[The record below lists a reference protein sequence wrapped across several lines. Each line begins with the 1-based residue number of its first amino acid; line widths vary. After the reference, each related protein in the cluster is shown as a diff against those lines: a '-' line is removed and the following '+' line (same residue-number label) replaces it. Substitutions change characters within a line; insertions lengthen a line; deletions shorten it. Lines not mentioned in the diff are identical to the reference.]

1 MDKASGLPNS
11 QPQPT
16 APAAAVALAVAKP
29 SMRQSLA
36 VAALGVVYG
45 DIGTSPLYTVK
56 QCFEGAVVTAP
67 RVYGVLSLI
76 AWSLTLVVTVKYV
89 IVLMRA
95 DNRGE
100 GGILALMVLALR
112 ATLRSPNRWVLWAGL
127 FGAALFYGDGVLTP
141 AISVLS
147 AVEGLKV
154 QTPELEPFVIPLTL
168 ALLVVLFIAQRRG
181 TGRVG
186 GFFGPIIIVWFI
198 VIGLLGLKEIARHP
212 MIMWALNPLYGIE
225 LLRHKPLAGFVLLGA
240 VVLAVTGA
248 EALYADMG
256 HFGRGPIRRAW
267 LRFVFPALLLNYF
280 GQGALLLAHPEAVQN
295 PFFLLAPDWFVLPL
309 VVLASAATVIASQA
323 VISGAF
329 SLTHQAV
336 QLGYLPR
343 MNVRHTSE
351 QERGQVYVPAINNM
365 LLVAVAATVLGFRSS
380 DALGAAY
387 GIAVTGTMT
396 VTTVLAFVHLR
407 NGAHWKL
414 WQLIPLFALFFTV
427 DVSFFS
433 ANLLKVHE
441 GGWYPL
447 VIAFALY
454 TVMMTWIWGRGKL
467 ARQRVSTGM
476 PLEMLVASLKPN
488 RPARVPGTAIYMTAQ
503 VNNVPAALLHNM
515 KHNKILHERNVL
527 MTVQTADVP
536 RMPEA
541 DRLEIRHY
549 DQNFHTVRIRY
560 GFAEEPDIPRA
571 LALCRVGGF
580 RFNLM
585 ETSFFVG
592 HEKIVAGRR
601 TRWLIPFKR
610 LFVLL
615 SELALDAT
623 EFFRIPTNRVVELGG
638 QVEI

>member
-1 MDKASGLPNS
+1 MSESRP
-11 QPQPT
+11 PPI
-16 APAAAVALAVAKP
+16 APVAAVAPASEKP
-29 SMRQSLA
+29 SLRQSLA

-56 QCFEGAVVTAP
+56 QCFEGALVSP
-67 RVYGVLSLI
+67 LRIYGVLSLI
-76 AWSLTLVVTVKYV
+76 AWSLFLVVTVKYV

-154 QTPELEPFVIPLTL
+154 HTPELEPFVIPLTL
-168 ALLVVLFIAQRRG
+168 FLLIVLFIAQRRG

-198 VIGLLGLKEIARHP
+198 TIGLLGLKEIARHP
-212 MIMWALNPLYGIE
+212 AIMWALNPLYGID
-225 LLRHKPLAGFVLLGA
+225 LIRRHPAAGFVLLGA

-309 VVLASAATVIASQA
+309 VVLASTATVIASQA

-329 SLTHQAV
+329 SLTSQAV

-351 QERGQVYVPAINNM
+351 REMGQVYVPAINNM
-365 LLVAVAATVLGFRSS
+365 LLVAVAATVLMFRSS
-380 DALGAAY
+380 DALGSAY

-396 VTTVLAFVHLR
+396 VTTALAFMHLR
-407 NGAHWKL
+407 HGARWKL

-454 TVMMTWIWGRGKL
+454 TTMTTWIWGRSKL
-467 ARQRVSTGM
+467 ARQRVSAGM
-476 PLEMLVASLKPN
+476 PLEMLVASLKPD
-488 RPARVPGTAIYMTAQ
+488 RPARVSGTAIYMTAQ

-515 KHNKILHERNVL
+515 KHNKVLHERNVL

-536 RMPEA
+536 RIPEA
-541 DRLEIRHY
+541 ERLEIRHY
-549 DQNFHTVRIRY
+549 DQNFHTVRVRY
-560 GFAEEPDIPRA
+560 GFLEEPDIPRA
-571 LALCRVGGF
+571 LAIARVAGF

-585 ETSFFVG
+585 DTSFFVG
-592 HEKIVAGRR
+592 RETVVANRR
-601 TRWLIPFKR
+601 QRWLYPVKR

-623 EFFRIPTNRVVELGG
+623 EFFHIPVNRVVELGG

>member
-1 MDKASGLPNS
+1 MANGGRDTAP
-11 QPQPT
+11 PT
-16 APAAAVALAVAKP
+16 APAGDAHG
-29 SMRQSLA
+29 STGRSLA
-36 VAALGVVYG
+36 IAALGVVYG

-56 QCFEGAVVTAP
+56 QCFDGINTVTTP
-67 RVYGVLSLI
+67 RVFGVLSLI

-89 IVLMRA
+89 LVLMRA

-112 ATLRSPNRWVLWAGL
+112 ATIRGPNRWVLWAGL

-147 AVEGLKV
+147 AVEGLEVK
-154 QTPELEPFVIPLTL
+154 TPELSPFVIPLTMVL
-168 ALLVVLFIAQRRG
+168 LIALFFAQRRG

-186 GFFGPIIIVWFI
+186 GLFGPIIIVWFTA
-198 VIGLLGLKEIARHP
+198 IGLLGLLEIVRNP
-212 MIMWALNPLYGIE
+212 RIMWALNPLYGINLIRE
-225 LLRHKPLAGFVLLGA
+225 DPGAGFVLLGA

-280 GQGALLLAHPEAVQN
+280 GQGALLLARPDAIQN
-295 PFFLLAPDWFVLPL
+295 PFYLLAPSWAVLPL
-309 VVLASAATVIASQA
+309 VVLASIATVIASQA

-336 QLGYLPR
+336 QLGFLPR
-343 MNVRHTSE
+343 MLVRHTSE
-351 QERGQVYVPAINNM
+351 AEQGQVYVPAVNNL
-365 LLVAVAATVLGFRSS
+365 LLVAVAATVIGFRSS

-396 VTTVLAFVHLR
+396 VTTVLAFTHLR
-407 NGAHWKL
+407 KGARWPL
-414 WQLIPLFALFFTV
+414 WRLIPLFLLFITV
-427 DVSFFS
+427 DLSFFS
-433 ANLLKVHE
+433 ANLMKIGE

-447 VIAFALY
+447 VIALSLY
-454 TVMMTWIWGRGKL
+454 VMMMTWIWGRGKL
-467 ARQRVSTGM
+467 AAQRASGGM
-476 PLEMLVASLKPN
+476 PLEMLIASLRPD
-488 RPARVPGTAIYMTAQ
+488 RPARVPGTAIYMTAE

-515 KHNKILHERNVL
+515 KHNKVLHERTVL

-541 DRLEIRHY
+541 NRLEIRHL

-571 LALCRVGGF
+571 LAMCRVSGF

-585 ETSFFVG
+585 DTSFFVG
-592 HEKIVAGRR
+592 HEKIVPNRR
-601 TRWLIPFKR
+601 SRWLLPFKR

-623 EFFRIPTNRVVELGG
+623 EFFRIPVNRVVELGG

>member
-1 MDKASGLPNS
+1 
-11 QPQPT
+11 
-16 APAAAVALAVAKP
+16 
-29 SMRQSLA
+29 MRQSLA

-56 QCFEGAVVTAP
+56 QCFEGAVVTHA

-76 AWSLTLVVTVKYV
+76 AWSLFLVVTVKYV

-112 ATLRSPNRWVLWAGL
+112 ATLRRPNRWVLWAGL

-154 QTPELEPFVIPLTL
+154 STPELEPFVIPLTL
-168 ALLVVLFIAQRRG
+168 LLLVMLFVAQRRG

-186 GFFGPIIIVWFI
+186 GFFGPIIIVWFVTI
-198 VIGLLGLKEIARHP
+198 ALLGLKEISRHLS
-212 MIMWALNPLYGIE
+212 IMRALNPLYGID
-225 LLRHKPLAGFVLLGA
+225 LIRHDPVAGFVLLGA

-267 LRFVFPALLLNYF
+267 MRFAFPALLLNYF
-280 GQGALLLAHPEAVQN
+280 GQGALLLAHPDAVKN

-309 VVLASAATVIASQA
+309 VVLASTATVIASQA

-329 SLTHQAV
+329 SLTAQAV

-351 QERGQVYVPAINNM
+351 REMGQVYVPAINNM

-396 VTTVLAFVHLR
+396 VTTVLAFTHLR
-407 NGAHWKL
+407 HGARWKL
-414 WQLIPLFALFFTV
+414 WQLIPLFALFITV
-427 DVSFFS
+427 DLSFFS
-433 ANLLKVHE
+433 ANLLKVLE

-447 VIAFALY
+447 VIALALY
-454 TVMMTWIWGRGKL
+454 AVMMTWIWGRGKL
-467 ARQRVSTGM
+467 GRQRVSSGM
-476 PLEMLVASLKPN
+476 PLEMLVSSLRPGH
-488 RPARVPGTAIYMTAQ
+488 PARVPGTAIYMTAQ

-515 KHNKILHERNVL
+515 KHNKVLHERNVL

-536 RMPEA
+536 RLPEA
-541 DRLEIRHY
+541 DRLEIRHF

-585 ETSFFVG
+585 DTSFFVG
-592 HEKIVAGRR
+592 HEKIVPNRR

>member
-1 MDKASGLPNS
+1 M
-11 QPQPT
+11 
-16 APAAAVALAVAKP
+16 
-29 SMRQSLA
+29 
-36 VAALGVVYG
+36 
-45 DIGTSPLYTVK
+45 
-56 QCFEGAVVTAP
+56 GAV
-67 RVYGVLSLI
+67 G
-76 AWSLTLVVTVKYV
+76 
-89 IVLMRA
+89 
-95 DNRGE
+95 
-100 GGILALMVLALR
+100 
-112 ATLRSPNRWVLWAGL
+112 GL

-154 QTPELEPFVIPLTL
+154 QTPELEPFVLPLTL

-186 GFFGPIIIVWFI
+186 GFFGPIIIVWFT
-198 VIGLLGLKEIARHP
+198 VIGLLGIKEIARHP
-212 MIMWALNPLYGIE
+212 MIMWALNPMYGID
-225 LLRHKPLAGFVLLGA
+225 LIRRHPAAGFVLLGA

-267 LRFVFPALLLNYF
+267 MRFVFPALLLNYF

-309 VVLASAATVIASQA
+309 VVLASTATVIASQA

-329 SLTHQAV
+329 SLTSQAV

-351 QERGQVYVPAINNM
+351 REIGQVYVPAINNM
-365 LLVAVAATVLGFRSS
+365 LLVAVAATVLMFRSS

-396 VTTVLAFVHLR
+396 VTTVLAFTHLR
-407 NGAHWKL
+407 YGAHWKL
-414 WQLIPLFALFFTV
+414 WQLLPLFALFFTV

-447 VIAFALY
+447 VIAFSLY
-454 TVMMTWIWGRGKL
+454 TMMTTWIWGRSKL
-467 ARQRVSTGM
+467 SRQRVSAGM
-476 PLEMLVASLKPN
+476 PLEMLIASLKPD
-488 RPARVPGTAIYMTAQ
+488 RPPRVPGTAIYMTAQ

-515 KHNKILHERNVL
+515 KHNKILHDRNVL

-536 RMPEA
+536 RIPEA
-541 DRLEIRHY
+541 ERLEIRHY

-560 GFAEEPDIPRA
+560 GFLEEPDIPRA
-571 LALCRVGGF
+571 LALARVGGF

-592 HEKIVAGRR
+592 REKVVANRR
-601 TRWLIPFKR
+601 QRWLFPFKR